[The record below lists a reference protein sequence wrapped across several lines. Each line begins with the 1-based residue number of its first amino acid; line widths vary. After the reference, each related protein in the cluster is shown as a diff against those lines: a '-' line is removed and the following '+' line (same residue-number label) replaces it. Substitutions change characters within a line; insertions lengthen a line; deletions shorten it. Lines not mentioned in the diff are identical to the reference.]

1 MELQNVQ
8 LEIKHAMVE
17 VSEITTLV
25 LVWLVPIPRTQTET
39 RIIDRKSQQFF
50 LSSELSSVQ
59 NVHNILL

>member
-8 LEIKHAMVE
+8 LEIKHTMVE